1 MIGTFKTPLNAVSVI
16 PPSTTAWTKPSD
28 WIDISTVGNN
38 EINLLVADMATTQF
52 SIITAGTYSINW
64 GDGTVETGRTSA
76 TTYYHTYSLGSG
88 TACSRGYTTF
98 KIRIYGAS
106 SDITR
111 FQIQNPSGATCAHNV
126 PILWCVMGTTNLNSL
141 ANAFSVSN
149 MAYCG
154 LLECLALPNTL
165 GTLLTFA
172 SMCSNCYRLIQV
184 TGPSGSWGSLV
195 GASGAAFT
203 SCFNLKYV
211 QLPNSWGSLSSA
223 QQMFNNCYSLE
234 TVILPSSWGSVSTVL
249 GFFVNCYALKNVILP
264 TTWGSVTD
272 VSQMFQY
279 CESLTNIIL
288 PTSWGSVTTISAMFQ
303 NCQSLQYITLPSS
316 WGSVTNTSSAF
327 YFCSQ
332 LKTLTLPATMGNI
345 TNAAS
350 MFYVCYELKSIVNFD
365 KIGSLTSACSMLSII
380 MTNDSLTQS
389 VSISSLLSVFTI
401 CGQLNKFVLI
411 TSIRLTNPSST
422 FGGTSPQVNVSY
434 TSLNAAAIDLL
445 FGDLPT
451 LVGKSI
457 NISSCPGAATCTR
470 SIATAK
476 GWTITG

>member
-1 MIGTFKTPLNAVSVI
+1 MIGSVKLPITTGAGAVSGWV
-16 PPSTTAWTKPSD
+16 KPSD
-28 WIDISTVGNN
+28 WIDISSVGNN

-52 SIITAGTYSINW
+52 SIITAGTYSIDW
-64 GDGTVETGRTSA
+64 GDGTVETGRAST
-76 TTYYHTYSLGSG
+76 TTYYHTYTIGTG

-106 SDITR
+106 ADITR

-141 ANAFSVSN
+141 ANAFSVNN

-154 LLECLALPNTL
+154 LMECLALPSTL
-165 GTLLTFA
+165 GSLFTFA
-172 SMCSNCYRLIQV
+172 SMCNNCYKLIQV
-184 TGPSGSWGSLV
+184 TGPSGSWGSLG
-195 GASGAAFT
+195 GATGAAFG

-211 QLPNSWGSLSSA
+211 QLPNSWGSMSSA

-234 TVILPSSWGSVSTVL
+234 TVILPSSWGSVLTVL

-288 PTSWGSVTTISAMFQ
+288 PTSWGSVTTISTMFQ
-303 NCQSLQYITLPSS
+303 NCQSLQSITLPSS
-316 WGSVTNTSSAF
+316 WGSVTNTLSAF

-332 LKTLTLPATMGNI
+332 LKTITLPATMGNI
-345 TNAAS
+345 TNATS
-350 MFYVCYELKSIVNFD
+350 MFYVCYELKTIVNFD
-365 KIGSLTSACSMLSII
+365 KIGSLTSACNMLTII

-389 VSISSLLSVFTI
+389 ISISSLLSAFGIV
-401 CGQLNKFVLI
+401 GQSGKFVPV
-411 TSIRLTNPSST
+411 TSIRLTNAAST

-434 TSLNAAAIDLL
+434 TSLAAAAIDLL

-451 LVGKSI
+451 LVGKTI
-457 NISSCPGAATCTR
+457 NITGCPGAATCTR
-470 SIATAK
+470 SIATGK
-476 GWTITG
+476 GWSVTG